1 MNEEIRSALLRTLP
15 FLVVIVVLALL
26 IRRRKIKPQEIDLKK
41 PDKLGSYLL
50 WAIGFLAYA
59 LLIEFVLDAGG
70 ILEVSTWAHSLT
82 PSVIL
87 IFGIVVLAPIAEE
100 LLFRGLV
107 LNVLIKRIG
116 NQHIAILVQ
125 AVFFVLLHN
134 FTYENTLSSNIG
146 IVQSLIDAVLFGY
159 ARQYTRSIY
168 TPITMHMTGNAIAIL
183 ERFIY

>member
-1 MNEEIRSALLRTLP
+1 MSEELRSALLRNLP
-15 FLVVIVVLALL
+15 FLVVIVVLAVL
-26 IRRRKIKPQEIDLKK
+26 IRRRKIKPQDIDLKK

-50 WAIGFLAYA
+50 WTVGFLIYA
-59 LLIEFVLDAGG
+59 MLIEFLLNAADM
-70 ILEVSTWAHSLT
+70 LEVSKWTHSLT

-100 LLFRGLV
+100 LLFRGLI

-116 NQHIAILVQ
+116 NKHIAILVQ

-146 IVQSLIDAVLFGY
+146 IVQSSIDAVLFGY

-168 TPITMHMTGNAIAIL
+168 TPITMHMSGNAIAVL